1 MLYIYQ
7 TSCISPQ
14 PYLLPLDGMQTVK
27 AAVNNCMTVTEPDY
41 PAIPQNIL
49 RRMGK
54 AVRIGVG
61 AAAPI
66 IDAEKNI
73 AGIVIGTAN
82 GGMEDC
88 IKFLNQI
95 IDYDEGVL
103 TPTNFVQSTPNAVAA
118 QLGLLSGNKNYNA
131 THVHRGLAFENAL
144 QDVMMLS
151 AEQPKDQFLLGALDE
166 ISTYNYVIESLGG
179 WYKQEIISNEEL
191 YNTATEGSIAGEGTS
206 MFLVGGNKTNAI
218 AKIYGVDIIHAESES
233 EILDRLHIFLNKMNI
248 SVEDLDTLVTGENGD
263 VRLQHF
269 YSKIESEIPKANI
282 IRYKHLTGEYPTASA
297 FSVWLATQLSNTRA
311 LPLHFYKRKLN
322 TQIPKN
328 ILIYNNY
335 KGLQHSFIYVTF
347 Q

>member
-14 PYLLPLDGMQTVK
+14 PYLLSLDGMQTVN

-95 IDYDEGVL
+95 IDYDEGML

-151 AEQPKDQFLLGALDE
+151 AEQPKDQFLLGGLDE

-233 EILDRLHIFLNKMNI
+233 EILDRLHIFLNKINI

-297 FSVWLATQLSNTRA
+297 FSVWLATQLSNTIA
-311 LPLHFYKRKLN
+311 LPLHFYKRKSNNLN
-322 TQIPKN
+322 HKN

-335 KGLQHSFIYVTF
+335 KGLQHSFIYLTL